1 MEIAGGAAPGIIMG
15 VVEYS
20 SELAIKARE
29 RPARVVTIEKPVVL
43 IQCCCVSR

>member
-20 SELAIKARE
+20 SELAIILKLE
-29 RPARVVTIEKPVVL
+29 RDQHVWLR
-43 IQCCCVSR
+43 SRSLWF